1 MKKIYTCHFDSV
13 KVGKKVLKNLNFAS
27 INRKEWI
34 GIDRNNLTMSDYNKL
49 KSTFLDL
56 LENWGDFGKYNASR
70 NHMEEEWKKTAG
82 IL

>member
-1 MKKIYTCHFDSV
+1 MKNELLEIYDKNISHSSFLDRDA
-13 KVGKKVLKNLNFAS
+13 VLKCMEESFELGRQ
-27 INRKEWI
+27 INEK
-34 GIDRNNLTMSDYNKL
+34 DYNKL

-70 NHMEEEWKKTAG
+70 NHMEEDWKKSAG